1 GLSIIRRSDI
11 VAQRIIKGPVDD
23 NSLNSTNHNFTELY
37 DGKRKANERINNIV
51 DEMSD
56 EAFNKVVNSAK
67 LDWDTMVEKHSDLPS
82 DAETGT
88 TIGVKEDGLVYRY
101 DGSKWVDIYEI
112 NLNPISEV
120 DDRLS
125 SQLADAD
132 NFRREESMISRKQEK
147 RPMITIT
154 DDDSNQGF
162 YSILFELAKEYGI
175 PMTSSIITN
184 GAMGFPGGKPHEKEP
199 GAKMRYSFE
208 QAMEMRESGLIEVI
222 SHTHDHKDLIK
233 IPNREIREDF
243 EKSRNFMKKWGFN
256 YRGVVYPFG
265 NYNDRDVGVAKEF
278 FDYIPGALGSTMFN
292 SMVVTPPINNYTLP
306 RQNIN
311 KASLEEIKGLID
323 ETVEK
328 NGWLILLGHIDQDD
342 ATEQDYRNIIEYA
355 LSKDVEFVKMDEGMK
370 AHGNIA
376 QFGGTNN
383 YPETIITSEG
393 DIIGEKTFPIQYLGQ
408 NGVVLNDSPQDKKL
422 IDKITYS
429 YINPEEKEDFPEES
443 GGWLITNE
451 VVGDSF
457 SYQEYHLYHSNTI
470 YRRWWMPSG

>member
-1 GLSIIRRSDI
+1 GLSIIKRSDI
-11 VAQRIIKGPVDD
+11 VAQKIIKNPMDD

-37 DGKRKANERINNIV
+37 SGFRDTNGKI
-51 DEMSD
+51 
-56 EAFNKVVNSAK
+56 NKVEKDINDRMDNFIDETSDAAFDKVVDSAR
-67 LDWDTMVEKHSDLPS
+67 LNWDTMVEKYSDLPS

-88 TIGVKEDGLVYRY
+88 TIGVKEDSLVYRY

-154 DDDSNQGF
+154 DDDSDQGF

-175 PMTSSIITN
+175 PMTSAIITN

-199 GAKMRYSFE
+199 GAKMKYSFE
-208 QAMEMRESGLIEVI
+208 QAMEMRESGLIEFI
-222 SHTHDHKDLIK
+222 SHTHDHKDLTK

-256 YRGVVYPFG
+256 YRGLVYPFG
-265 NYNDRDVGVAKEF
+265 NYNDRVLSVAKEF
-278 FDYIPGALGSTMFN
+278 FDYSPGALGSTVFN

-328 NGWLILLGHIDQDD
+328 NGWLILLGHIDQDN
-342 ATEQDYRNIIEYA
+342 ATEQDYRNI
-355 LSKDVEFVKMDEGMK
+355 
-370 AHGNIA
+370 
-376 QFGGTNN
+376 
-383 YPETIITSEG
+383 
-393 DIIGEKTFPIQYLGQ
+393 
-408 NGVVLNDSPQDKKL
+408 
-422 IDKITYS
+422 
-429 YINPEEKEDFPEES
+429 
-443 GGWLITNE
+443 
-451 VVGDSF
+451 
-457 SYQEYHLYHSNTI
+457 
-470 YRRWWMPSG
+470 

>member
-1 GLSIIRRSDI
+1 
-11 VAQRIIKGPVDD
+11 
-23 NSLNSTNHNFTELY
+23 
-37 DGKRKANERINNIV
+37 
-51 DEMSD
+51 
-56 EAFNKVVNSAK
+56 
-67 LDWDTMVEKHSDLPS
+67 
-82 DAETGT
+82 
-88 TIGVKEDGLVYRY
+88 
-101 DGSKWVDIYEI
+101 
-112 NLNPISEV
+112 
-120 DDRLS
+120 
-125 SQLADAD
+125 
-132 NFRREESMISRKQEK
+132 
-147 RPMITIT
+147 
-154 DDDSNQGF
+154 
-162 YSILFELAKEYGI
+162 
-175 PMTSSIITN
+175 
-184 GAMGFPGGKPHEKEP
+184 
-199 GAKMRYSFE
+199 
-208 QAMEMRESGLIEVI
+208 ESGLIEFI

-265 NYNDRDVGVAKEF
+265 NYNDRVLSVAKEF
-278 FDYIPGALGSTMFN
+278 FDYSPGALGSTVFN

-355 LSKDVEFVKMDEGMK
+355 LSKDVEIVKMDEGMK

-443 GGWLITNE
+443 GGWLITNA

-470 YRRWWMPSG
+470 YRRWWMPSGSWSSWELVNPFNIASVNKFDGMSGVNDFPRGVTINRIQRQNSDGLPNNEAGVLTTTITSYGTEPGWNYQEFIEYNTSDKYIRNANTNGDWE